1 MNELAIRLA
10 RSADARHIANLS
22 RCLIELGLRGWSWN
36 PARVT
41 HAIQHRNMC
50 VIVAEAGSPTT
61 QFAGFAIAEFGET
74 HVHLSLLAVD
84 ATHQRQGVGS
94 ALMQWLEQSALTA
107 GITDMHLELRTNNTG
122 ARGFYEAL
130 GYTRVRAVPSYY
142 GGVEAALKM
151 HKPLGLQTSGAR
163 QR

>member
-1 MNELAIRLA
+1 MHPTPIRP
-10 RSADARHIANLS
+10 S
-22 RCLIELGLRGWSWN
+22 LIELGLRGWSWN
-36 PARVT
+36 PARVA

-61 QFAGFAIAEFGET
+61 QFAGFAIADFGDAQ
-74 HVHLSLLAVD
+74 VHLSLLAVD

-122 ARGFYEAL
+122 ARSFYEAL

-151 HKPLGLQTSGAR
+151 RKPLGLLTSGAR